1 MKSEHLYALTGATL
15 IDGHGGTPLK
25 DSIILVKNGI
35 IKEAGSR
42 TSIDLEDNI
51 REIDIRGHY
60 IMPGLFDAHIHMVG
74 VGSPAL
80 LDNLVEPNYIQ
91 AMRTVAEAGK
101 LLEYGFTTVRSGGSR
116 YDIYLKRAIEEGTI
130 IGPRILSCG
139 LGLCRSRGHGDS
151 VRRDLYE
158 FPEDFVKD
166 NLPKAQLVDGVEEI
180 RKAVR
185 RLIGQNVDHIKFWAT
200 GGGAWDKERTTDM
213 HFSRAEMEVIMDE
226 AKMIGLPVMCHAES
240 IESVKIAIDLG
251 VRSIEHADDDNGYEL
266 DDEMC
271 RKMVENDIFLV
282 PTLSIFY
289 FELEEGEDF
298 LPSWVRGLKR
308 AKNNGVKIL
317 LGTDTWADSVTPFGK
332 FNVGEIKL
340 LVDVL
345 EMTPLEAI
353 TAATKHGAE
362 ACGIDDQVGTVEKGK
377 LADLLVVKRDP
388 ASNIDVL
395 LEKENIKY
403 VIKEGVFVVGRLNY
417 V

>member
-1 MKSEHLYALTGATL
+1 
-15 IDGHGGTPLK
+15 
-25 DSIILVKNGI
+25 
-35 IKEAGSR
+35 
-42 TSIDLEDNI
+42 
-51 REIDIRGHY
+51 
-60 IMPGLFDAHIHMVG
+60 
-74 VGSPAL
+74 
-80 LDNLVEPNYIQ
+80 
-91 AMRTVAEAGK
+91 MRTVAEAGK

-139 LGLCRSRGHGDS
+139 LALCRSRGHGDS

-185 RLIGQNVDHIKFWAT
+185 KLIGQNVDHIKFWAT

-271 RKMVENDIFLV
+271 RKMVEKNIFLV

-289 FELEEGEDF
+289 FELEEGEDI

-317 LGTDTWADSVTPFGK
+317 LGTDTWADSVTPYGK

-353 TAATKHGAE
+353 TAATKYGAE

-395 LEKENIKY
+395 LEKKNIKY

>member
-15 IDGHGGTPLK
+15 IDGNGGTPLK
-25 DSIILVKNGI
+25 DSIILVKNGV
-35 IKEAGSR
+35 IKAVGSR
-42 TSIDLEDNI
+42 RSIDLEDNI
-51 REIDIRGHY
+51 HKIDIRGHY
-60 IMPGLFDAHIHMVG
+60 IMPGLIDAHVHIVG

-80 LDNLVEPNYIQ
+80 LDNLVEPNYMQ

-139 LGLCRSRGHGDS
+139 LALCRSRGHGDS

-185 RLIGQNVDHIKFWAT
+185 KLIGQNVDHIKFWAT
-200 GGGAWDKERTTDM
+200 GGGAWEKERTTDM
-213 HFSRAEMEVIMDE
+213 HFTRAEMEVIMEE
-226 AKMIGLPVMCHAES
+226 ARMVGLPVMCHAES
-240 IESVKIAIDLG
+240 VESVKIAVELG

-266 DDEMC
+266 DDETC
-271 RKMVENDIFLV
+271 LKMVEKNIFLT
-282 PTLSIFY
+282 PTLAIFY
-289 FELEEGEDF
+289 FDLEEDEDI
-298 LPSWVRGLKR
+298 LPSWVRSLKR
-308 AKNNGVKIL
+308 AKKHGVKIL
-317 LGTDTWADSVTPFGK
+317 LGTDTWADSVTPYGK
-332 FNVGEIKL
+332 FNISEIKL

-362 ACGIDDQVGTVEKGK
+362 ACGIGDKIGTVEKGK
-377 LADLLVVKRDP
+377 LADLLVVKKDP
-388 ASNIDVL
+388 VSDIEVL
-395 LEKENIKY
+395 LDKDNVRY
-403 VIKEGVFVVGRLNY
+403 VIKDGKFVVNHP
-417 V
+417 